1 MRCGLGLGHED
12 MIRRCRAASQ
22 PPDETHRGCPRRAPG
37 ASRGT
42 AREICGAVASMGCGL
57 SVRARGSGLLVWC
70 FWSGGG
76 VGRPLVLLLVWSM
89 SVRRRSEVWERWRR
103 SPYCHSS
110 LLWQGGAD
118 QGACGLAVGED
129 SGRCLL
135 GAGSGGPG
143 RSMGLL
149 RPDLGPV
156 LPGGTGRGEGCWV
169 RFGVDQHLSDSEGRA
184 SLEVSVTCW
193 YWAMTASLL
202 VGAKHGRDRGD
213 GGLGGGPSRAGA
225 VMLRAKR
232 GPAALPGGPGQDR
245 PDRGADAGVGV
256 TGEPAPRPRG
266 RGVRGP

>member
-1 MRCGLGLGHED
+1 MSPDLPVCRGSWENAPRRLYGHSNTQLRLTGMRCGLGLGHED

-143 RSMGLL
+143 RI
-149 RPDLGPV
+149 
-156 LPGGTGRGEGCWV
+156 TKI
-169 RFGVDQHLSDSEGRA
+169 GRA
-184 SLEVSVTCW
+184 SCRERV
-193 YWAMTASLL
+193 
-202 VGAKHGRDRGD
+202 
-213 GGLGGGPSRAGA
+213 
-225 VMLRAKR
+225 
-232 GPAALPGGPGQDR
+232 
-245 PDRGADAGVGV
+245 
-256 TGEPAPRPRG
+256 
-266 RGVRGP
+266 

>member
-1 MRCGLGLGHED
+1 MPAKGARCLTWD
-12 MIRRCRAASQ
+12 
-22 PPDETHRGCPRRAPG
+22 CPRNLRGRGGHG
-37 ASRGT
+37 ARVV
-42 AREICGAVASMGCGL
+42 GAGQG
-57 SVRARGSGLLVWC
+57 VRSFGVVF

-89 SVRRRSEVWERWRR
+89 SVRRRSEAWERWRR

-129 SGRCLL
+129 PGRRRR

-149 RPDLGPV
+149 RLDLGPV
-156 LPGGTGRGEGCWV
+156 LPGGGRGRGEGCWV

-184 SLEVSVTCW
+184 SLKVSMTCW
-193 YWAMTASLL
+193 YWAMMASLL

-213 GGLGGGPSRAGA
+213 GGLGGGPSRAGV
-225 VMLRAKR
+225 VMVRAKR

-256 TGEPAPRPRG
+256 TGSPGPRPRG